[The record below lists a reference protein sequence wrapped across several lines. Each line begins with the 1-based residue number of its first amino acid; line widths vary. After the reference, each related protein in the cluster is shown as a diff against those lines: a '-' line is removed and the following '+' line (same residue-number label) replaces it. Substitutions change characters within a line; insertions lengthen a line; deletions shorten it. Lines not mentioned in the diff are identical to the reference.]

1 MDDADLITAR
11 SSPAGLAWI
20 AGGKAQDPLEGWVP
34 FDHLLLLNDYILR
47 VASGDIPR
55 LIVTMPP
62 RHGKSELI
70 SRYTPAWYLGTYP
83 DRKVMLA
90 SYEHGFASSWG
101 RKARDVLNEYGQSV
115 WNVSVSDA
123 SARMDFWELQSR
135 EGVMVTA
142 GVGGGLTGKGAHLLI
157 IDDPVKNSEQA
168 SSQTIQAKAWD
179 WWISTARTRL
189 QRGAGVIVVMTRW
202 HELDLAGKLLE
213 QQTEGGDK
221 WEVLNLPAIAESD
234 DDALGREPGDA
245 LCPELFDAAMLDNTR
260 QSSGAYWWSA
270 MYQQRPMPSEGGVFK
285 RADFR
290 YADLTPEGGVLLHDP
305 DGTRSIPKEDMYR
318 FLTIDPALSEKETAD
333 YTAIAHW
340 AVCRH
345 DGSLILLDMERL
357 RFDQP
362 KQQAFIEDR
371 WRAWQPHDMGVE
383 DKAHGTALLQHLA
396 NQGYPVFPLKADTDK
411 VTRAR
416 GAVARYEMGRVYHR
430 RNAHWLDAYE
440 NELLAFPN
448 GAHDDQVDCFS
459 YAALRVPSL
468 TGVTRKA
475 AGSTGTETG
484 GLMSDPL

>member
-1 MDDADLITAR
+1 MDAADKLTAQ

-20 AGGKAQDPLEGWVP
+20 AGGKAQSALDGWVP
-34 FDHLLLLNDYILR
+34 FDHLLLLNESILR
-47 VASGDIPR
+47 VAAGDCPR

-70 SRYTPAWYLGTYP
+70 SRFTPAWYLGTYP

-90 SYEHGFASSWG
+90 SYEHGFAASWG
-101 RKARDVLNEYGQSV
+101 RKARDILNEYGEDV
-115 WNVSVSDA
+115 WNVSVSEA
-123 SARMDFWELQSR
+123 SARMDFWEIQNR

-157 IDDPVKNSEQA
+157 IDDPVKNAEQA
-168 SSQTIQAKAWD
+168 SSQTFQDRAWE

-202 HELDLAGKLLE
+202 HEADLAGKLLE
-213 QQTEGGDK
+213 FQAEGGDE
-221 WEVLNLPAIAESD
+221 WEILNLPAFAETENDS
-234 DDALGREPGDA
+234 LGRTIGDP
-245 LCPELFDAAMLDNTR
+245 LCPELFDKGMLEQTR
-260 QSSGAYWWSA
+260 LTSGAYWWSA
-270 MYQQRPMPSEGGVFK
+270 MYQQRPMPAEGGVFK

-290 YADLTPEGGVLLHDP
+290 YCEITPEGGAILHDP
-305 DGTRSIPKEDMYR
+305 EGDRSIPREDFYR

-340 AVCRH
+340 AVCRN
-345 DGSLILLDMERL
+345 DGSLLLLDMERL

-362 KQQAFIEDR
+362 KQQAFIEQV
-371 WRAWQPHDMGVE
+371 WQAWMPHDMGVE
-383 DKAHGTALLQHLA
+383 DRAHGTALLQHLT
-396 NQGYPVFPLKADTDK
+396 NKGYPVFPLKADTDK

-416 GAVARYEMGRVYHR
+416 GAVSRYEMGRVYHR
-430 RNAHWLDAYE
+430 RGAQWLDAYE

-448 GAHDDQVDCFS
+448 GAHDDQVDCYS
-459 YAALRVPSL
+459 YAALRIPQLIGSR
-468 TGVTRKA
+468 RKA
-475 AGSTGTETG
+475 AASTDTETG